1 MLEQKISTKKIGWRK
16 HKGLI
21 CIILM
26 FVLFSVN
33 VDMASAANYVVSD
46 DFSAPALNTSLW
58 TTIDPLGDATFTM
71 TGTGTSTASVNIAI
85 LSGIHNAWG
94 VNKAPR
100 IMQTVDNS
108 NFEIEAKFLSQ
119 ITKPYQIQGI
129 IIEQDSANYLRFDFS
144 RNSTTT
150 YVFAAS
156 TTAGVTT
163 MRYVANIIPGTNP
176 LYLRVN
182 RSGNEWDQS
191 YSYDGIN
198 WTPGAKISHTLAV
211 SRVGPFAGTSANLAF
226 TGKIDYFFNTS
237 APVIPEDPPAP
248 TNITLW
254 YGKSQKFG
262 QIGVPQKWI
271 NILGN
276 VRSGSGI
283 ATLNYSLNNAIAAN
297 LSIGTQSLRLSSIG
311 DFNIEINR
319 SDLLCADNQVKINA
333 KDNLG
338 NTRTEIV
345 TVNYSC
351 NNVWPLPYFINW
363 RNVANIQ
370 DAAQVV
376 DGLWT
381 KDANSILPAIIGY
394 DRLIA
399 IGDMNW
405 TDYEITVPITINTPL
420 VSSAPNGGP
429 NFGLS
434 MRWQGHNKN
443 SNEQPGAK
451 WWTIGAIG
459 GYMWNGTAYQIQMIG
474 HSATATSTIAKDT
487 SGKQLT
493 VGVPYM
499 FKMRAK
505 TNGTRTLYTLKVWE
519 QAASELTAVTISG
532 YGDTIGLKQGS
543 AMLNAHYSNVS
554 FGNVTIRPLD
564 QGPDICCVS
573 VGAYENN
580 ATVRWTTD
588 KPASSNVSYGSSTA
602 YQDGSVVDGTLVLS
616 HAILLKGLQPGTM
629 YHYKINSTD
638 NGGNSTN
645 TTDLNFTTLNK
656 TKPNITAQPENK
668 KTINGSEATFSVVAT
683 GTEPLSYQWKKNGVN
698 IITDGTSSSY
708 TTPTVYLPDSGTK
721 YSVVVSNSLGSVT
734 SNDATLS
741 VIEKT
746 VPENWWNSIPTRN
759 FRVPVTIDSTGFE
772 RYEKPVD
779 VSINF
784 TQALGL
790 MGQTGTLDETS
801 IRVVESDINGE
812 LL

>member
-254 YGKSQKFG
+254 YGKSQKLG

-338 NTRTEIV
+338 STRTEIV

-351 NNVWPLPYFINW
+351 NNVWPLPYSINW
-363 RNVANIQ
+363 RNVASIQ
-370 DAAQVV
+370 DAAQIV

-381 KDANSILPAIIGY
+381 KDANSIRPVIIGY

-405 TDYEITVPITINTPL
+405 TDYEITVPITINTAL
-420 VSSAPNGGP
+420 VSSAPSGGP
-429 NFGLS
+429 NFGVS
-434 MRWQGHNKN
+434 MRWQGHNKY
-443 SNEQPGAK
+443 SNEQPGEK
-451 WWTIGAIG
+451 WWPIGAIG
-459 GYMWNGTAYQIQMIG
+459 GYMFTGSTYRLQIIG
-474 HSATATSTIAKDT
+474 HDLNRITLIANDK
-487 SGKQLT
+487 SGKTLT

-499 FKMRAK
+499 FKMRAM
-505 TNGTRTLYTLKVWE
+505 TNGTRTLYTLKVW
-519 QAASELTAVTISG
+519 QQGTAEPIPWTISG
-532 YGDTIGLKQGS
+532 YGNSIGLRQGS

-554 FGNVTIRPLD
+554 FGNVTIRSIVPEYP
-564 QGPDICCVS
+564 QPV
-573 VGAYENN
+573 VMN
-580 ATVRWTTD
+580 
-588 KPASSNVSYGSSTA
+588 SNISG
-602 YQDGSVVDGTLVLS
+602 
-616 HAILLKGLQPGTM
+616 
-629 YHYKINSTD
+629 YKINDT
-638 NGGNSTN
+638 NGDGIWTIGEQGIKDWKISLINATTGIEITNTRTNDSGFYRFANISNGTYNLTEETRSGFRATNSTLLRITILGQDVTN
-645 TTDLNFTTLNK
+645 QNFTN
-656 TKPNITAQPENK
+656 QPV
-668 KTINGSEATFSVVAT
+668 I
-683 GTEPLSYQWKKNGVN
+683 TEPGVRRYNISGYKINDTNGDGIWTIGEQGIKDWKISLINATTG
-698 IITDGTSSSY
+698 IEITNTR
-708 TTPTVYLPDSGTK
+708 TNDSGF
-721 YSVVVSNSLGSVT
+721 YRFANISNGTYNLTEETRSGFRATNSTLLRITILG
-734 SNDATLS
+734 
-741 VIEKT
+741 
-746 VPENWWNSIPTRN
+746 
-759 FRVPVTIDSTGFE
+759 
-772 RYEKPVD
+772 
-779 VSINF
+779 
-784 TQALGL
+784 
-790 MGQTGTLDETS
+790 
-801 IRVVESDINGE
+801 
-812 LL
+812 